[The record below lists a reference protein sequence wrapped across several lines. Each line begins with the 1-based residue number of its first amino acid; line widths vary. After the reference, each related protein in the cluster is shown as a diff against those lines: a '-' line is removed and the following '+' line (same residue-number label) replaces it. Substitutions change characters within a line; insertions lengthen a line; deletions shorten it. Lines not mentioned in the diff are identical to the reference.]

1 MICSGKS
8 YSVSLRTFYF
18 FFCLRMH
25 LFLFITFISALR
37 MLLWT
42 AFSCS
47 SRKHHLHWWLLVR
60 NTHLAADRATQF
72 MRQAAQGSAAPGLKH
87 NSRSLAS
94 LTFASLG
101 HGNSRARRRGGQAP
115 FTQVFVWFFF
125 LELSGHRMTERGG
138 ERRGGEGGHLWK

>member
-1 MICSGKS
+1 M
-8 YSVSLRTFYF
+8 
-18 FFCLRMH
+18 
-25 LFLFITFISALR
+25 
-37 MLLWT
+37 
-42 AFSCS
+42 
-47 SRKHHLHWWLLVR
+47 R

-115 FTQVFVWFFF
+115 FTQIFVCFFSS
-125 LELSGHRMTERGG
+125 LALRTPDDREGGRG
-138 ERRGGEGGHLWK
+138 RGGEGGRLWK